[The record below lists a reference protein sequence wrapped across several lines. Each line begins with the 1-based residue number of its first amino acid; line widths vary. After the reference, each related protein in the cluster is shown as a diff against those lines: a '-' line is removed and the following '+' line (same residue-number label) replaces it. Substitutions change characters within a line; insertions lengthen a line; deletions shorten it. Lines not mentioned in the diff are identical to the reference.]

1 MGSLLSQPCVGARV
15 QNAPGGQRQ
24 HYAVRA
30 SRIRLC
36 ATWFLEHSHYR
47 SGVPSSCTLLL
58 TDAANRNMPAAAL
71 LI

>member
-24 HYAVRA
+24 HDAVRA

-36 ATWFLEHSHYR
+36 GTWLLEHSHYR
-47 SGVPSSCTLLL
+47 SGAPSSCALLL
-58 TDAANRNMPAAAL
+58 TDAANRDMPAAL